1 VRTNDVP
8 ATLAL
13 VAPSPGCENVAEL
26 HLTERKPYEPDP
38 EAEIPYLRCKECDT
52 PCYVFETNAGR
63 VREALCIACGND
75 SVTLFSVG
83 KWDEDDEG

>member
-1 VRTNDVP
+1 MPR
-8 ATLAL
+8 
-13 VAPSPGCENVAEL
+13 SPI
-26 HLTERKPYEPDP
+26 LTERKPSEPDP

-75 SVTLFSVG
+75 SVTLFSLG
-83 KWDEDDEG
+83 KWDEDDED